1 MSLGGDMGTITDLVL
16 LIVREHPDGISTME
30 LAEYVPGP
38 CLDVR
43 RSKAYDACR
52 RLEKFDFVRA
62 ERIPYRKP
70 GSHANKAVIWRPV
83 E

>member
-1 MSLGGDMGTITDLVL
+1 MGTITDLVL
-16 LIVREHPDGISTME
+16 LIIREHPEGISTVE

-38 CLDVR
+38 CADVR
-43 RSKAYDACR
+43 RCKAYGACK
-52 RLEKFDFVRA
+52 RLERYDFIRA

-70 GSHANKAVIWRPV
+70 GSQANKIVIWRPV